1 MIDSNGDSG
10 YQDPSPDRLKPPDPQ
25 QSDPVPGTGRFEA
38 FWQQLTSMGLA
49 DSALRLGT
57 HLLSILAV
65 IIVVWAAR
73 EFYRM
78 AQPVESAQPEQG
90 VQAAEIPSPTSTPSP
105 PDLPP
110 LPVLPVYARPGVLRQ
125 VDLHTTVPS
134 RPRLEPIQYTVQP
147 GDTVFDVAEKFG
159 LKPETILWGNYSVL
173 NDDPHNLQP
182 AQVLTILPVDG
193 TYYEWQPGDGLN
205 SVARFFGVTP
215 EDIINWPS
223 NKLDPAIIGDY
234 AKPNIQ
240 AGTWLVVPGGHREF
254 VSWSAP
260 RITRENPGVAKILG
274 PGNCGPISDGPIGV
288 GSFVWPADHHFLSG
302 FDYVPGANHFGIDID
317 GDLGN
322 PVYAVDSG
330 VVVYAGWNDWGYG
343 NVIVIDHGNGWQS
356 LYAHLNALNVG
367 CGSYAYH
374 GDVIGAFGSTGNSSG
389 PHLHFELMSDLYG
402 KVNPWNFL
410 P

>member
-1 MIDSNGDSG
+1 VG
-10 YQDPSPDRLKPPDPQ
+10 
-25 QSDPVPGTGRFEA
+25 
-38 FWQQLTSMGLA
+38 QLF
-49 DSALRLGT
+49 R
-57 HLLSILAV
+57 
-65 IIVVWAAR
+65 
-73 EFYRM
+73 
-78 AQPVESAQPEQG
+78 
-90 VQAAEIPSPTSTPSP
+90 
-105 PDLPP
+105 
-110 LPVLPVYARPGVLRQ
+110 
-125 VDLHTTVPS
+125 
-134 RPRLEPIQYTVQP
+134 
-147 GDTVFDVAEKFG
+147 
-159 LKPETILWGNYSVL
+159 L

-367 CGSYAYH
+367 CGSYAYQ